1 MYSLE
6 RLFYTVAA
14 FTALFTICIFG
25 LFFNIGDMVAAAFG
39 RPGAFAEWNRRA
51 QLRMALKHSVP
62 DEIRPDESSRPLGS
76 IVYEHTVRA
85 SGFAVA
91 ALHAPPRQSLTGR
104 VKKEAARLARQGFT
118 DEEFIHM
125 NALFT
130 IDRTHHGR
138 WVGIDRLISRG
149 DKIAA
154 LNELEV
160 LIEGVDRDNR
170 RAIAQLLDSRLR
182 LILDLEAPPDQV
194 YDSLVQI
201 NELRLEIA
209 RIEVR
214 GYQNVPRFK
223 RELER
228 ATKQAEALAAELA
241 NLRANRAQAFR
252 FLATGIPYGKMSP
265 SLRRILKASIARR
278 AEAMPQVPEE
288 QKQHY
293 LDLVDTFPPYTPD
306 SGDAGPKE
314 GG

>member
-14 FTALFTICIFG
+14 FTALITIFVFG

-51 QLRMALKHSVP
+51 QFRMALKHSVP
-62 DEIRPDESSRPLGS
+62 DEVRPDESSKPLGS
-76 IVYEHTVRA
+76 MVYEGNPKTT
-85 SGFAVA
+85 GFAVA
-91 ALHAPPRQSLTGR
+91 ALHAPPRQSLTRR

-118 DEEFIHM
+118 DEEFIQM

-138 WVGIDRLISRG
+138 WVGIDRLIARG
-149 DKIAA
+149 DKISA

-160 LIEGVDRDNR
+160 LIESVNSDNK
-170 RAIAQLLDSRLR
+170 RAVAQLLQSRLK

-194 YDSLVQI
+194 FDALVQI
-201 NELRLEIA
+201 NELRLQIA
-209 RIEVR
+209 RIEAR
-214 GYQNVPRFK
+214 GYQNVPKFK

-228 ATKQAEALAAELA
+228 AEKYAKNLERELN
-241 NLRANRAQAFR
+241 NLRSNRAQAYK

-265 SLRRILKASIARR
+265 NLQRMMKASIQRR
-278 AEAMPQVPEE
+278 AATDPKTPPGA
-288 QKQHY
+288 KQAA
-293 LDLVDTFPPYTPD
+293 LDWVDTFPTYAPAAE
-306 SGDAGPKE
+306 GDG
-314 GG
+314 